1 MSDTIDNRAKL
12 LHALKSRYDKAAV
25 DAVELD
31 ESYAHGQCQAYS
43 EAIGLVRELM
53 RNSTPEAGECVDGW
67 EPMRKGG
74 DW

>member
-1 MSDTIDNRAKL
+1 VSGTIDNRAKL
-12 LHALKSRYDKAAV
+12 LHALKLRYDKAAV

-31 ESYAHGQCQAYS
+31 ESYAHGQCHAYS

-53 RNSTPEAGECVDGW
+53 RNGEPEKPLTDDGW
-67 EPMRKGG
+67 APMRKAG